1 MDFSRGDLV
10 AGVGISAGE
19 YVGKEVVSAYGKTE
33 KFHKVI
39 EEDKDLIHYLPCNED
54 ISLRKLPTKR
64 TLMRYLRDL
73 KSSKMIDV
81 GEIEGSRY
89 RYFKNKFLKGSLKP
103 MLEVFHDLNIL
114 KKEKKISVSERK
126 LFNELKEK
134 LVIEAS
140 YILDQKQ
147 DHSEHLLEN
156 IGITT

>member
-19 YVGKEVVSAYGKTE
+19 YAGKEIVSTE
-33 KFHKVI
+33 GTTKKFHKVI
-39 EEDKDLIHYLPCNED
+39 ENDKDIVHYLPCNKD

-64 TLMRYLRDL
+64 TFKRYLRDL

-81 GEIEGSRY
+81 GEFEGSRY

-134 LVIEAS
+134 LVVETS

-147 DHSEHLLEN
+147 DQSEDLLDN
-156 IGITT
+156 IGLTA